1 MSLLQFSK
9 KYYGK
14 FHLGQP
20 FGINFRKVIEDIDR
34 LLARSS
40 SSFATFSYKNKKYF
54 YFFHPYNQTMNNER
68 IIEVPIF
75 KSVIKD
81 VADESVLEIGNVLSH
96 YISHHHTVV
105 DKYEIGDGVTNQ
117 DIVTYKSKKKFD
129 RIISIST
136 FEHIGFD
143 EEKKDPKKAINA
155 IKHVQS
161 MLAKRGKCVIS
172 VPTRYNVDLDYY
184 FREYA
189 IQYPARVA
197 FYMRTSETKWML
209 SSREKV
215 LKQQYGSPY
224 PCANGLIVA
233 EFFAK

>member
-1 MSLLQFSK
+1 LRTLRSEFIERCFLFKMYAIIETGGKQYRVTEGEEIFIEKLD
-9 KYYGK
+9 KYDGEQITFDK
-14 FHLGQP
+14 VL
-20 FGINFRKVIEDIDR
+20 VIEGDKLITGTPFISG
-34 LLARSS
+34 AAVA
-40 SSFATFSYKNKKYF
+40 AT
-54 YFFHPYNQTMNNER
+54 
-68 IIEVPIF
+68 
-75 KSVIKD
+75 VIKSGK
-81 VADESVLEIGNVLSH
+81 AKKIT
-96 YISHHHTVV
+96 IF
-105 DKYEIGDGVTNQ
+105 
-117 DIVTYKSKKKFD
+117 TYKSKKKFD